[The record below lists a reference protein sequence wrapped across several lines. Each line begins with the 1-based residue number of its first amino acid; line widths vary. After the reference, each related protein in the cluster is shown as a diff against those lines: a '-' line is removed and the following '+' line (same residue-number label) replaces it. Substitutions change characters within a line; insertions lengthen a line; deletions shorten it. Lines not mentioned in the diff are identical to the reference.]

1 MLPYGDDIYT
11 EPDLDPDGLANLGPL
26 RPMAGVW
33 ESVQGSD
40 DHPVGPGSDADEAEV
55 RAGTKHDVY
64 VEQYDLQ
71 PIDPQTNG
79 PQVLYGLRYHVHIV
93 KPGEVETFHDQVG
106 YWLWEAAT
114 NTVTHSLTIPRAQ
127 VVLASGTAAPDAKEF
142 ELTAAAGADSYGILS
157 SPFINA
163 AFRTLSFRIRVTI
176 NDDGTWSYEEDTV
189 MQIPQRAEP
198 FHHIDRN
205 TLRRIAAPAPNPTAT
220 SAAGA

>member
-1 MLPYGDDIYT
+1 MANAPEDIYT
-11 EPDLDPDGLANLGPL
+11 EPADVDVRTLANLGPL
-26 RPMAGVW
+26 TRLAGRW
-33 ESVQGSD
+33 QGTRGVD
-40 DHPVGPGSDADEAEV
+40 VNPKADGPETQAYLE
-55 RAGTKHDVY
+55 TI
-64 VEQYDLQ
+64 DLQ